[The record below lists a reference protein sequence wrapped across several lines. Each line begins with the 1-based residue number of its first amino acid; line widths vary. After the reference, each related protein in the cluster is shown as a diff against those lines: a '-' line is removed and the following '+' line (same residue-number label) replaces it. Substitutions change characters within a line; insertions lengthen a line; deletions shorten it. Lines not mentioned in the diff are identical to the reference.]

1 MPRWSPHLSP
11 DTDSSGGGEEP
22 LAAPTPAY
30 PPGITV
36 VTMASGLPRALDG
49 QGLILLHV
57 SYDSGAVIH
66 AHTDPGAATFSVQSG
81 TIDLRIDAGTAE
93 LRRAGQPDSETL
105 GEGDSAVMQVGDSVF
120 YDAGTAHTTSNGG
133 TELATII
140 VAAIFAPDR
149 PILQPV
155 HGEASGTSSA

>member
-1 MPRWSPHLSP
+1 MPWWSPYLSP
-11 DTDSSGGGEEP
+11 NTDSGGGGKRP
-22 LAAPTPAY
+22 LATPTPEY

-36 VTMASGLPRALDG
+36 VTMGSGLPRALDG

-57 SYDSGAVIH
+57 SYDTGAIIR

-81 TIDLRIDAGTAE
+81 TIDLRIDSGAAE
-93 LRRAGQPDSETL
+93 LRRAGQSDVETL
-105 GEGDSAVMQVGDSVF
+105 GEGDSVVMQVGDSVF

-133 TELATII
+133 TEVATII
-140 VAAIFAPDR
+140 VAAIFTPDR

-155 HGEASGTSSA
+155 SQEPR